1 MAWYRITL
9 TLRCVALHCIAL
21 VWWVGSIQS
30 NPIRARP
37 LGGGL
42 LSGLRPLDPAAT
54 DISRRP
60 TICHVEY
67 EYDPSGDGCSASG
80 CGSTFG
86 PLALAARFISASCV
100 LSPLLLCS
108 ALPVPVATTFKKRKE
123 TRPGQGRLRP
133 RGNFTL
139 LYFTF
144 TLLLFYFT
152 LLTFPYLTLA

>member
-100 LSPLLLCS
+100 LSPVGPSSRAPLSLS
-108 ALPVPVATTFKKRKE
+108 VPAPDAGRSGR
-123 TRPGQGRLRP
+123 RPGRPFCGRLSLSFR
-133 RGNFTL
+133 RLRCASFRSLEGLFT
-139 LYFTF
+139 
-144 TLLLFYFT
+144 
-152 LLTFPYLTLA
+152 